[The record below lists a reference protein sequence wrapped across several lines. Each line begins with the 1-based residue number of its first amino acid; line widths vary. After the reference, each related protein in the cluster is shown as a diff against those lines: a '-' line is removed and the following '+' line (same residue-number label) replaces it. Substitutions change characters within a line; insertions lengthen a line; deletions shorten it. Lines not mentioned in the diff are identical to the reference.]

1 MRLYEDL
8 RAVSAAESDRGEK
21 IQETENVSS
30 SCIFSI
36 FFQRSDQ

>member
-21 IQETENVSS
+21 IQETEKVNSS
-30 SCIFSI
+30 WILFN
-36 FFQRSDQ
+36 FLPTL

>member
-8 RAVSAAESDRGEK
+8 RAVSAAESDSGEK

-30 SCIFSI
+30 SWILFN
-36 FFQRSDQ
+36 FLPTL